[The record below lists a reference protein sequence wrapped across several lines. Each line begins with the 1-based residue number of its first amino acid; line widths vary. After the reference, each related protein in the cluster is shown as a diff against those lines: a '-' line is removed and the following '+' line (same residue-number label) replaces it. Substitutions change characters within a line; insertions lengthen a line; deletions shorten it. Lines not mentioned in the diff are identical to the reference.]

1 MTSMFVGRLGSR
13 DRGSLLLLGLPSE
26 CYAEPMPPPRKRET
40 PPAGKTDPWKSLGEF
55 IRSQRGLAN
64 LSLRQLSEVA
74 RVSNPYLS
82 QVERG
87 IYKPSAEIL
96 KSIADALNISAETL
110 FAKAGL
116 FEEHETQEPLDV
128 EAAVRMDSRLTSEQ
142 KKTLLEVYR
151 NFVRPS

>member
-1 MTSMFVGRLGSR
+1 MAPG
-13 DRGSLLLLGLPSE
+13 LLGAPSA
-26 CYAEPMPPPRKRET
+26 CYAGPMPPPRKREE
-40 PPAGKTDPWKSLGEF
+40 PPTGKTDPWKSLGEF

-64 LSLRQLSEVA
+64 LSLRQLAEVA

-96 KSIADALNISAETL
+96 KSIAEALNISAETL

-116 FEEHETQEPLDV
+116 LEEQEAHEQPDV
-128 EAAVRMDSRLTSEQ
+128 EDAVRMDPRLTAEQ

-151 NFVRPS
+151 NFVGQS

>member
-1 MTSMFVGRLGSR
+1 
-13 DRGSLLLLGLPSE
+13 
-26 CYAEPMPPPRKRET
+26 MPPPRKREQ
-40 PPAGKTDPWKSLGEF
+40 PIGKTDPWKSLGEF

-64 LSLRQLSEVA
+64 LSLRQLAEVA

-116 FEEHETQEPLDV
+116 LEEPEAHDPPDV
-128 EAAVRMDSRLTSEQ
+128 EDAVRMDSRLTSEQ

-151 NFVRPS
+151 NFVAGSQPST

>member
-1 MTSMFVGRLGSR
+1 M
-13 DRGSLLLLGLPSE
+13 
-26 CYAEPMPPPRKRET
+26 PPRKRET
-40 PPAGKTDPWKSLGEF
+40 TPTGKIDPWKSLGEF

-64 LSLRQLSEVA
+64 LSLRQLAEVA

-116 FEEHETQEPLDV
+116 LEEHEAQEDLDV
-128 EAAVRMDSRLTSEQ
+128 EDAVRMDPRLTSEQ

-151 NFVRPS
+151 NFVGGS

>member
-1 MTSMFVGRLGSR
+1 M
-13 DRGSLLLLGLPSE
+13 
-26 CYAEPMPPPRKRET
+26 PPRKRET
-40 PPAGKTDPWKSLGEF
+40 PVGKTDPWKSLGEF

-64 LSLRQLSEVA
+64 LSLRQLAEVA

-116 FEEHETQEPLDV
+116 LEEHVEPERPEV
-128 EAAVRMDSRLTSEQ
+128 EEAVRMDPRLTSEQ

-151 NFVRPS
+151 NFVAGS